1 MKTILVSIFISVSSG
16 IVPEKEEQVSTV
28 YCMGVRDAS
37 LVMMDGKR
45 RLMQDVLLDDGS
57 LLKPDGVVV
66 RKNGYRFLMNEHECI
81 YRDGTVVGD
90 DK

>member
-1 MKTILVSIFISVSSG
+1 MKTILISIIISISG
-16 IVPEKEEQVSTV
+16 VAPVEKAQTSNV

-37 LVMMDGKR
+37 LIMMDGKS

-81 YRDGTVVGD
+81 FRDGTVVGD